1 MGVGAPLPWPKS
13 GREPSEKGEAPP
25 LTWLRQVPG
34 ERRFA
39 GCRGLGVGFWESGEA
54 LGTIFGAVTGSVIA
68 VLRMRRPASVLHN
81 ASSGCKARGRT
92 PKSELGFSM
101 TLAQATPGIRPEGRR
116 LGTLRLG
123 RRLDPQKIGLNP
135 RAKVA
140 AVEVSA
146 L

>member
-1 MGVGAPLPWPKS
+1 MACSAGEVQRGGWLARQSGDGAA
-13 GREPSEKGEAPP
+13 KG
-25 LTWLRQVPG
+25 G
-34 ERRFA
+34 
-39 GCRGLGVGFWESGEA
+39 
-54 LGTIFGAVTGSVIA
+54 GSRDTKI
-68 VLRMRRPASVLHN
+68 
-81 ASSGCKARGRT
+81 
-92 PKSELGFSM
+92 ELGFSM
-101 TLAQATPGIRPEGRR
+101 SLRRATPGIRPEGRR

>member
-1 MGVGAPLPWPKS
+1 MSLVIYPGACRVFYELRLLVSYWPL
-13 GREPSEKGEAPP
+13 
-25 LTWLRQVPG
+25 
-34 ERRFA
+34 
-39 GCRGLGVGFWESGEA
+39 A
-54 LGTIFGAVTGSVIA
+54 LG
-68 VLRMRRPASVLHN
+68 R
-81 ASSGCKARGRT
+81 ARGADT
-92 PKSELGFSM
+92 KIELGFSM
-101 TLAQATPGIRPEGRR
+101 SLRRATPGIRPEGRR